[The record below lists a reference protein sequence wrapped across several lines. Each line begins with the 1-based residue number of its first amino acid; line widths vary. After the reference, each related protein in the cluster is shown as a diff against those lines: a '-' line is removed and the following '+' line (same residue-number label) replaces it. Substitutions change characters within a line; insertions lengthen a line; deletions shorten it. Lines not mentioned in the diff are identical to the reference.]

1 MLTQLNKEEEIAKA
15 MQTIMFS
22 TTPGLYMPLSRC
34 FPALYFFFSF
44 HEQEYETCQNM
55 LWAHLSPVQL
65 PAVPQGQAF
74 LICWCLSSEK
84 LPVGEGVLLNKPNH
98 PKPHR

>member
-1 MLTQLNKEEEIAKA
+1 
-15 MQTIMFS
+15 
-22 TTPGLYMPLSRC
+22 
-34 FPALYFFFSF
+34 
-44 HEQEYETCQNM
+44 M